1 MSDKLKYN
9 TLCATGYIYKEQTN
23 ITDWLIK
30 GTEAK
35 KDIMI
40 IRDVIKG
47 E

>member
-1 MSDKLKYN
+1 MPLGTFTKNKPTY
-9 TLCATGYIYKEQTN
+9 TEHRA
-23 ITDWLIK
+23 DWLIK